1 MNKIDEEAVNSDDLI
16 TEQQEEQ
23 SNATEYTDKNAEPSK
38 ETVNIEEELKEK
50 KKKGL
55 FSKKKDSEVDVLKKK
70 IEEVTLEKSEMHDRY
85 LRLYSEFDN
94 YRKRTT
100 KDKLD
105 TIKNASEEMIRVL
118 LPVVDDF
125 ERALKNAEKIEGADA
140 MKEGVQLI
148 YSKLT
153 TILRQ
158 KGLTA
163 IESVGKPFDTDF
175 HEAITNI
182 PATDESQKGVV
193 VDEVE
198 RGYLLNDKIIRY
210 AKVVVA
216 N

>member
-23 SNATEYTDKNAEPSK
+23 SNATEFTDKNAEPSK